1 MARKPMVTRTV
12 TTTKAKI
19 LCVNTVAEETVTQ
32 AVEVPRT
39 YTDDSKLLKAVKETL
54 DETIIP
60 VKVISTETVE
70 TLYGMTEQQFIE
82 LAEKLPPRT
91 KVETDKNAQD

>member
-12 TTTKAKI
+12 TTTKATVF
-19 LCVNTVAEETVTQ
+19 CVNTVTEETVTQ
-32 AVEVPRT
+32 VIEVPRT

-54 DETIIP
+54 DATVIP

-82 LAEKLPPRT
+82 LAEKLPSRT
-91 KVETDKNAQD
+91 KVETDEKAQD

>member
-12 TTTKAKI
+12 VTTKATV
-19 LCVNTVAEETVTQ
+19 LCVNTVAEETTTEV
-32 AVEVPRT
+32 VEVPRT

-54 DETIIP
+54 DATIIP

-70 TLYGMTEQQFIE
+70 TLYGMTEQKFIE
-82 LAEKLPPRT
+82 QAEKLPTR
-91 KVETDKNAQD
+91 KAEADENAQD